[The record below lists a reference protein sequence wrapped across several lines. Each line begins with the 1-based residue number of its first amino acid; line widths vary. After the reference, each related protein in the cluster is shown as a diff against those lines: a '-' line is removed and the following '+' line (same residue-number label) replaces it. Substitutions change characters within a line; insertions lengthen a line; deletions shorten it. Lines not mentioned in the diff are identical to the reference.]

1 MSKSTKK
8 STKKGNEWKSFIFFS
23 LSYFGRRTEQM
34 FCGTKKF
41 FFVENKFSELHAK
54 FLLNGSF
61 SFDKEKNSFST
72 SVEGI

>member
-1 MSKSTKK
+1 
-8 STKKGNEWKSFIFFS
+8 
-23 LSYFGRRTEQM
+23 M